1 MEELVKRYYLENDFN
16 CAEAM
21 MHAANEAY
29 QLNLSEETFHAFS
42 GFGGGCGCGNLC
54 GAVAAGVAVIG
65 AVKTKTVAHETPG
78 LSAATTA
85 FIRKFKTAMGSE
97 QCKMLKAKYTGEDR
111 CLRVVTAAASALR
124 EVLEQG

>member
-42 GFGGGCGCGNLC
+42 GFGGGCGCGRGCDRRCKNKDS
-54 GAVAAGVAVIG
+54 GARDARALGSDDGVYPKV
-65 AVKTKTVAHETPG
+65 
-78 LSAATTA
+78 
-85 FIRKFKTAMGSE
+85 
-97 QCKMLKAKYTGEDR
+97 
-111 CLRVVTAAASALR
+111 
-124 EVLEQG
+124 